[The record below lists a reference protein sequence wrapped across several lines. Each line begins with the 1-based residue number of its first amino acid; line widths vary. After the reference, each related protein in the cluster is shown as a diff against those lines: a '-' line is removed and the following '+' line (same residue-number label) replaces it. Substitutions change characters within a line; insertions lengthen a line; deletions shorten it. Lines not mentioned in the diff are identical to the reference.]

1 MTEYSPAPEH
11 TSGGENEEGA
21 ATGFG
26 QPLSAAHAYENNL
39 QIAKQLAKDDPKI
52 VATVVKEWVN
62 KE

>member
-1 MTEYSPAPEH
+1 MGH
-11 TSGGENEEGA
+11 
-21 ATGFG
+21 G
-26 QPLSAAHAYENNL
+26 QPMSAAHAYENNL